1 LVEAAEAVVGTREI
15 GAFETDGG
23 LVFVDGVVVFLF
35 VIVEQSEGVVGF
47 GVIGFEVNGAA
58 EEALGFVPR
67 GAGLD
72 GEGAFAEAEGVV
84 VIGGGIGGVELGEV
98 GEAFGDLIGVAGADV
113 VHFAE
118 EAEGAGV
125 IGGEVDGLAEGFDGV
140 VVVAG
145 GVIGGAEADAEADGF
160 GITADAVSEDF
171 QGGFEAAVGEKI
183 AA

>member
-1 LVEAAEAVVGTREI
+1 
-15 GAFETDGG
+15 
-23 LVFVDGVVVFLF
+23 
-35 VIVEQSEGVVGF
+35 
-47 GVIGFEVNGAA
+47 
-58 EEALGFVPR
+58 
-67 GAGLD
+67 
-72 GEGAFAEAEGVV
+72 
-84 VIGGGIGGVELGEV
+84 V